1 MASLLT
7 ATQKANFEQGISNL
21 FDTFKQDI
29 VVYKE
34 PKVVITDITKP
45 RVFGYNENSDIQNI
59 NYIPV
64 SGVFSAIV
72 KFKIDQK
79 EETLGD
85 TANLIDYG
93 QVDIKVK
100 SDANDFIQN
109 NGATIN
115 ISIKDL
121 MFKIVSSQSVR
132 RYISSEY
139 YHYILERER

>member
-72 KFKIDQK
+72 KFKRDQK
-79 EETLGD
+79 EERLGD

-93 QVDIKVK
+93 QADIKVK

-109 NGATIN
+109 DGATIN
-115 ISIKDL
+115 ISINDL

>member
-72 KFKIDQK
+72 KFKRDQK
-79 EETLGD
+79 EERLGD
-85 TANLIDYG
+85 TANLIDHG
-93 QVDIKVK
+93 QADIKVK

-109 NGATIN
+109 DGATIN
-115 ISIKDL
+115 ISINDL

>member
-7 ATQKANFEQGISNL
+7 TTQKANFEQGISNL
-21 FDTFKQDI
+21 FDTFKQNI
-29 VVYKE
+29 IIYKE
-34 PKVVITDITKP
+34 PKVLITDISKP
-45 RVFGYNENSDIQNI
+45 RIFGYNENSDISNI

-64 SGVFSAIV
+64 TGVFPAIV
-72 KFKIDQK
+72 KYKRYQK
-79 EETLGD
+79 EDRFDETS
-85 TANLIDYG
+85 NLIPLG
-93 QVDIKVK
+93 EVDIKVK

-115 ISIKDL
+115 ISINDL
-121 MFKIVSSQSVR
+121 MFKVISSQSAR

>member
-7 ATQKANFEQGISNL
+7 TTQKANFEQGISNL
-21 FDTFKQDI
+21 FDTFKQNI
-29 VVYKE
+29 IIYKE
-34 PKVVITDITKP
+34 PKVLITDISKP
-45 RVFGYNENSDIQNI
+45 RIFGYNENSDISNI

-64 SGVFSAIV
+64 TGVFPAIV
-72 KFKIDQK
+72 KYKRYQK
-79 EETLGD
+79 EDKFDETS
-85 TANLIDYG
+85 NLIPLG
-93 QVDIKVK
+93 EVDIKVK

-115 ISIKDL
+115 ISINDL
-121 MFKIVSSQSVR
+121 MFKVISSQSAR

>member
-45 RVFGYNENSDIQNI
+45 RVFGYNEDSDIQNI

-64 SGVFSAIV
+64 TGVFSAIV
-72 KFKIDQK
+72 KYKRDQK
-79 EETLGD
+79 EERLGD

-109 NGATIN
+109 NGSTIN
-115 ISIKDL
+115 ISINDL

>member
-7 ATQKANFEQGISNL
+7 SGQKASFEQGIANL
-21 FDTFKQDI
+21 FDTFKQNI

-34 PKVVITDITKP
+34 PKVVVTDINKP
-45 RVFGYNENSDIQNI
+45 RIFGYNENSDIQNI

-64 SGVFSAIV
+64 TGVFPAIV
-72 KFKIDQK
+72 KYSRDQK
-79 EETLGD
+79 EERLGD
-85 TANLIDYG
+85 TANLIPYG

-115 ISIKDL
+115 ISINDL

-139 YHYILERER
+139 FHYILEREK

>member
-7 ATQKANFEQGISNL
+7 NTQKANFEKGISNL

-29 VVYKE
+29 IVYKE
-34 PKVVITDITKP
+34 PKVLITDINKP
-45 RVFGYNENSDIQNI
+45 RIFGYNENSDLANI

-64 SGVFSAIV
+64 TGVFSAIV
-72 KFKIDQK
+72 KYKRDQK
-79 EETLGD
+79 EERLGD
-85 TANLIDYG
+85 TANPIPYG

-115 ISIKDL
+115 ISINNL
-121 MFKIVSSQSVR
+121 MFKIVSSQSAR

-139 YHYILERER
+139 FHYMLEREK

>member
-45 RVFGYNENSDIQNI
+45 RVFGYNENSDIENI

-72 KFKIDQK
+72 KFKRDQK
-79 EETLGD
+79 EERLGD

-93 QVDIKVK
+93 QADIKVK

-115 ISIKDL
+115 ISINDL

>member
-72 KFKIDQK
+72 KFKRDQK
-79 EETLGD
+79 EERLGD

-115 ISIKDL
+115 ISINDL
-121 MFKIVSSQSVR
+121 MFKIVSSQSER

>member
-21 FDTFKQDI
+21 FDTFKQNI

-72 KFKIDQK
+72 KFKRDQK
-79 EETLGD
+79 EERLDD

-109 NGATIN
+109 NGTTIN
-115 ISIKDL
+115 ISINDL

>member
-21 FDTFKQDI
+21 FDTFKQNI

-72 KFKIDQK
+72 KFKRDQK
-79 EETLGD
+79 EERLDD

-115 ISIKDL
+115 ISINDL

>member
-7 ATQKANFEQGISNL
+7 TAQKANFEQGISNL
-21 FDTFKQDI
+21 FDTFKQNI
-29 VVYKE
+29 IIYKE
-34 PKVVITDITKP
+34 PKVLITDISKP
-45 RVFGYNENSDIQNI
+45 RIFGYNENSDISNI

-64 SGVFSAIV
+64 TGVFPAIV
-72 KFKIDQK
+72 KYKRYQK
-79 EETLGD
+79 EDRFDETS
-85 TANLIDYG
+85 NLIPLG
-93 QVDIKVK
+93 EVDIKVK

-115 ISIKDL
+115 ISINDL
-121 MFKIVSSQSVR
+121 MFKVISSQSAR

>member
-7 ATQKANFEQGISNL
+7 ATQKANFEKGISNL

-29 VVYKE
+29 IVYKE
-34 PKVVITDITKP
+34 PKVVITDINKP

-64 SGVFSAIV
+64 TGVFSAIV
-72 KFKIDQK
+72 KYKRDQK
-79 EETLGD
+79 EERLGD

-115 ISIKDL
+115 ISINDL

>member
-72 KFKIDQK
+72 KFKRDQK
-79 EETLGD
+79 EERLGD

-93 QVDIKVK
+93 QADIKVK

-115 ISIKDL
+115 ISINDL

>member
-21 FDTFKQDI
+21 FDTFKQNI

-45 RVFGYNENSDIQNI
+45 RIFGYNENSDIENI

-64 SGVFSAIV
+64 TGVFSAIV
-72 KFKIDQK
+72 KFKRDQK
-79 EETLGD
+79 DERLGD

-109 NGATIN
+109 NGTTIN
-115 ISIKDL
+115 ISINDL
-121 MFKIVSSQSVR
+121 MFKVISSQSVR

>member
-72 KFKIDQK
+72 KFKRDQK
-79 EETLGD
+79 EERLGD

-115 ISIKDL
+115 ISINDL
-121 MFKIVSSQSVR
+121 MFKIVSSQSAR

-139 YHYILERER
+139 YHYVLERER

>member
-29 VVYKE
+29 VIYKE

-72 KFKIDQK
+72 KFKRDQK
-79 EETLGD
+79 EERLGD

-93 QVDIKVK
+93 QADIKVK

-115 ISIKDL
+115 ISINDL